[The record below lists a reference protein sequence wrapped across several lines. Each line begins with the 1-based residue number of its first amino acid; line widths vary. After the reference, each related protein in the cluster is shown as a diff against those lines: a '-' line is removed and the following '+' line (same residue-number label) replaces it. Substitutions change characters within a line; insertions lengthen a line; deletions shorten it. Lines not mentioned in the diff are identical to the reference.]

1 MMILNRLLLMRMGS
15 RMKTQRYLD
24 LGVSWLQRLCLGS
37 RNDCDEDLKVI
48 EYKNGLDKF
57 PDKDLVE
64 EAGVLGLLDGGE
76 DDSSVLDGD
85 LV

>member
-1 MMILNRLLLMRMGS
+1 MRMGS

-37 RNDCDEDLKVI
+37 RNDCDEDL
-48 EYKNGLDKF
+48 
-57 PDKDLVE
+57 VE